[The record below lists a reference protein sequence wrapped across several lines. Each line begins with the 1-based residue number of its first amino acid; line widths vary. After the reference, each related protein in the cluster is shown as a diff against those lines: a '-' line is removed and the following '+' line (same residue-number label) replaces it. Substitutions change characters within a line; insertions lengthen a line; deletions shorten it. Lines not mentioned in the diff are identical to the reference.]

1 MSVKPRLRRPVLAA
15 LRAALVAGTLCGCAH
30 SYIDA
35 DGTRHVIGLVH
46 LTLPP
51 SDPAPRAADWMRTRT
66 VGLALS
72 RMDIGSSLELGYSDN
87 LLAVVR
93 NNSCVSMDTLPVTLL
108 FSPGAPNALDST
120 DR

>member
-1 MSVKPRLRRPVLAA
+1 MRVNSRLRRPALAA
-15 LRAALVAGTLCGCAH
+15 LAATALAGCAH
-30 SYIDA
+30 SYIDT
-35 DGTRHVIGLVH
+35 DGNRHVIGLVH

-51 SDPAPRAADWMRTRT
+51 SNAAPRAADWMRTRT

-93 NNSCVSMDTLPVTLL
+93 NNSCVDLDAIPVTLL
-108 FSPGAPNALDST
+108 FSPGASDASDSPS
-120 DR
+120 R